1 MAAVTATA
9 TVAAA
14 AAGEEPVVVLDK
26 ETLMLMGGDADP
38 PTAPGAEW
46 ETFKENVRPLKRGRN
61 VGLLNRALKA
71 HADPA
76 QRAALLAAR
85 RKMIE
90 AIDEYRGED
99 PLQPWLDCIK
109 WVQESFPTG
118 GDCSGLVVIYEQ
130 CVRAFWHDD
139 RYKDDLRYLKVW
151 LEYAGNCADSEVIFR
166 FLEANQI
173 GQSHTN
179 YYLSYASVMESK
191 NKLKKANE
199 IFHLGISRK
208 AKPME
213 KLETTYR
220 AFIQRSSKKKAH
232 PEDDTTT
239 DDQPVRNFG
248 TVLNRGEIRGQHAEN
263 SHQVKPRVTLQRI
276 DANRPLAVY
285 TDENSLPS
293 HGLARTRS
301 NNTAW
306 QTLGTQADRNKEN
319 NMRPAKWTSHKI
331 PQKVGSRA
339 AVQPTRVSS
348 IEVFVDDECAGYF
361 REPAPQVPKSTKPSI
376 LKLRQATSRNLKQET
391 ELLMENPLRNFPLT
405 SLR

>member
-1 MAAVTATA
+1 MAAAMAT
-9 TVAAA
+9 TAAA
-14 AAGEEPVVVLDK
+14 AAEEAVVALDK
-26 ETLMLMGGDADP
+26 ETLMLMGCGDAP
-38 PTAPGAEW
+38 PAAPCAEW

-90 AIDEYRGED
+90 AIDEYSGED
-99 PLQPWLDCIK
+99 PLQPWIDCIK

-139 RYKDDLRYLKVW
+139 RYKNDLRYLKVW

-199 IFHLGISRK
+199 IFNLGIARK
-208 AKPME
+208 AKPVE

-220 AFIQRSSKKKAH
+220 AFLQRSSKKKAH

-239 DDQPVRNFG
+239 DDHPVRNFG

-263 SHQVKPRVTLQRI
+263 SHLVKPRATLQRV
-276 DANRPLAVY
+276 DVNRPLAVY

-306 QTLGTQADRNKEN
+306 QTLGSQADRNKEN

-348 IEVFVDDECAGYF
+348 IEVFVDDECAE
-361 REPAPQVPKSTKPSI
+361 EPVPQVPKSTKPSI

>member
-1 MAAVTATA
+1 M
-9 TVAAA
+9 
-14 AAGEEPVVVLDK
+14 
-26 ETLMLMGGDADP
+26 
-38 PTAPGAEW
+38 
-46 ETFKENVRPLKRGRN
+46 
-61 VGLLNRALKA
+61 
-71 HADPA
+71 
-76 QRAALLAAR
+76 Q
-85 RKMIE
+85 
-90 AIDEYRGED
+90 
-99 PLQPWLDCIK
+99 
-109 WVQESFPTG
+109 
-118 GDCSGLVVIYEQ
+118 
-130 CVRAFWHDD
+130 
-139 RYKDDLRYLKVW
+139 
-151 LEYAGNCADSEVIFR
+151 AGNCADSEVIFR

-199 IFHLGISRK
+199 IFNLGIARK
-208 AKPME
+208 AKPVE

-220 AFIQRSSKKKAH
+220 AFLQRSSKKKAH

-239 DDQPVRNFG
+239 DDHPVRNFG

-263 SHQVKPRVTLQRI
+263 SHLVKTLQRV
-276 DANRPLAVY
+276 DVNRPLAVY

-306 QTLGTQADRNKEN
+306 QTLGSQADRNKEN

-348 IEVFVDDECAGYF
+348 IEVFVDDECAE
-361 REPAPQVPKSTKPSI
+361 EPVPQVPKSTKPSI

>member
-1 MAAVTATA
+1 
-9 TVAAA
+9 
-14 AAGEEPVVVLDK
+14 
-26 ETLMLMGGDADP
+26 
-38 PTAPGAEW
+38 
-46 ETFKENVRPLKRGRN
+46 
-61 VGLLNRALKA
+61 
-71 HADPA
+71 
-76 QRAALLAAR
+76 
-85 RKMIE
+85 MIE

-130 CVRAFWHDD
+130 CVRAFWHDG

-173 GQSHTN
+173 GQSHSI
-179 YYLSYASVMESK
+179 YYLSFASVMESK
-191 NKLKKANE
+191 NKLKIANE
-199 IFHLGISRK
+199 VFNLGIARK
-208 AKPME
+208 AKPVE

-220 AFIQRSSKKKAH
+220 AFLQRLSKKKAH
-232 PEDDTTT
+232 HEQDDTATE
-239 DDQPVRNFG
+239 DQPARNFG

-263 SHQVKPRVTLQRI
+263 SHLVKPRVTLQRI

-285 TDENSLPS
+285 KDENTLPS
-293 HGLARTRS
+293 HGLTRTRS
-301 NNTAW
+301 NNTTW

-331 PQKVGSRA
+331 PQKVGSMV
-339 AVQPTRVSS
+339 AVQPTRASS
-348 IEVFVDDECAGYF
+348 IEVFVDDECV
-361 REPAPQVPKSTKPSI
+361 REPAPQPQVPRSTKPSI

>member
-1 MAAVTATA
+1 M
-9 TVAAA
+9 AAA
-14 AAGEEPVVVLDK
+14 AAAAEEPVMVLDR
-26 ETLMLMGGDADP
+26 ETLMLLGGGA

-71 HADPA
+71 HIDPA
-76 QRAALLAAR
+76 QRTALLSAR
-85 RKMIE
+85 REMIE
-90 AIDEYRGED
+90 AIDVYRGED
-99 PLQPWLDCIK
+99 PLKPWLDCIK

-130 CVRAFWHDD
+130 CVRAFWHDE

-151 LEYAGNCADSEVIFR
+151 LEYAGNCADCEVIFR

-173 GQSHTN
+173 GQGHAS

-199 IFHLGISRK
+199 IFSLGIARK
-208 AKPME
+208 AKPVE

-220 AFIQRSSKKKAH
+220 TFLQRSSKKKAH
-232 PEDDTTT
+232 PEDDTAS
-239 DDQPVRNFG
+239 DDHPHPVRNFG
-248 TVLNRGEIRGQHAEN
+248 SVLNRGEFGGQHAEN
-263 SHQVKPRVTLQRI
+263 HCMVKPRVKLQRI
-276 DANRPLAVY
+276 DVNRPLAVY
-285 TDENSLPS
+285 KDENSLPS

-319 NMRPAKWTSHKI
+319 NMMPAKWTSQKI

-348 IEVFVDDECAGYF
+348 IEVFVDDESAG
-361 REPAPQVPKSTKPSI
+361 EPAPQVLKSPKPSI
-376 LKLRQATSRNLKQET
+376 LKLRQATSKNLKQET
-391 ELLMENPLRNFPLT
+391 ELLVENPLRNFPLS

>member
-1 MAAVTATA
+1 MAAAE
-9 TVAAA
+9 
-14 AAGEEPVVVLDK
+14 AGPAPAREEPAVVLDK
-26 ETLMLMGGDADP
+26 ETLMLLGGDASSP
-38 PTAPGAEW
+38 AAAAAPSSEW

-61 VGLLNRALKA
+61 VAFLNRALKA
-71 HADPA
+71 QADPA

-90 AIDEYRGED
+90 AINEYRGED
-99 PLQPWLDCIK
+99 PLQPWLNCIK

-130 CVRAFWHDD
+130 CVRAFWHDE

-179 YYLSYASVMESK
+179 YYLSYASLMESK

-199 IFHLGISRK
+199 LFHLGISRK
-208 AKPME
+208 AKPVE

-220 AFIQRSSKKKAH
+220 AFLQRSSKRKAH
-232 PEDDTTT
+232 LEDDTAA

-263 SHQVKPRVTLQRI
+263 SQLVKPRVTLQRI

-285 TDENSLPS
+285 KDENSLPS
-293 HGLARTRS
+293 HGPARTRS

-339 AVQPTRVSS
+339 AVQPTRASS
-348 IEVFVDDECAGYF
+348 IEVFVDDESAG
-361 REPAPQVPKSTKPSI
+361 EPAPQVPKSTKPTI